1 MYMNDSMNE
10 TPRPTSPETRS
21 LQDLTKDELQLAI
34 ASAAERLRDA
44 TENDDKPTLFKD
56 LTELIRVVNFKFPE
70 YGPDPS
76 DGKIG
81 ARSDLDDLRLP

>member
-1 MYMNDSMNE
+1 MNE

-21 LQDLTKDELQLAI
+21 PQDLTKYELQLAI
-34 ASAAERLRDA
+34 VSAAERLRDA
-44 TENDDKPTLFKD
+44 TENDDKPALLKY
-56 LTELIRVVNFKFPE
+56 LTDLIRVINSKFPE